1 MHRTATLLLCLVLV
15 LAGAAPA
22 GAFDREDL
30 RFRAGVLLGFR
41 LFDDHQDLYNG
52 PTDQLRDPTD
62 TPAHAPLFGLFFG
75 VDYRQVTLETHVELL
90 PTSMTRSD
98 ESAWAYAGSLGL
110 LVRLPLRLWK
120 LTPYGKLEAGAVGLS
135 ADTAGTDLD
144 LQAGLGAGVFF
155 PISGAWFGR
164 VEGVALLTDGYDDAF
179 ATNFAL
185 RVGAGFS
192 WGFNPDRDGDGI
204 PNREDKC
211 PDVAEDPDGF
221 EDEDGCPDPDNDAD
235 GVPDAKDKC
244 PGTDKDVADNFAKTK
259 EDRDGFQDGDGCPDP
274 DNDGDGVPDSV
285 DQCPGTDADAADGF
299 AKTKEDRDGFQ
310 DADGC
315 PDPDNDAD
323 GVPDTTDQCPGT
335 DADAADGFAKTKE
348 DRDGF
353 QDADGCPDPD
363 NDTDGIPDIE
373 DKCPGTD
380 ADVADGFAKTKETI
394 NGFEDDDGCP
404 DTGKAKVQMEATQIR
419 ILDKVFFE
427 VNEAVIL
434 PVSFNLLNQVAL
446 SLKAN
451 PDLLLVEVQG
461 HAGTDGE
468 EAYNDRLSA
477 KRANAVRMYL
487 ISRGVA
493 PGRLVAMWYGFS
505 RPVKTCA
512 TTLKRRA
519 RHTCEELNRRV
530 EFIILQRKS
539 TTP

>member
-259 EDRDGFQDGDGCPDP
+259 EDRDGFQD
-274 DNDGDGVPDSV
+274 
-285 DQCPGTDADAADGF
+285 
-299 AKTKEDRDGFQ
+299 
-310 DADGC
+310 ADGC